1 MDLMQKGQIFMD
13 TIKVTIE
20 IYDNSTVQEVENA
33 IEIGLN
39 EKGIA
44 CTYEIEKV
52 GDNNGKR

>member
-1 MDLMQKGQIFMD
+1 MD

-44 CTYEIEKV
+44 CIYEIEKV
-52 GDNNGKR
+52 GDNNG

>member
-1 MDLMQKGQIFMD
+1 MD

-20 IYDNSTVQEVENA
+20 IYDNSTAQEVENA

>member
-1 MDLMQKGQIFMD
+1 MD

-39 EKGIA
+39 EK
-44 CTYEIEKV
+44 
-52 GDNNGKR
+52 